1 MATARG
7 ALAERNSLFILLR
20 RMRRPLVVLI
30 LSYAV
35 AILGFVLVP
44 GATPDGRPWRMDF
57 LHATYFV
64 SFLGTTI
71 GLGEIPY
78 PFTPMQRLWG
88 TVSIYMTVV
97 AWLYSFGALFAVLQ
111 DPTMRRLLLQ
121 GRFYR
126 QVKGLREPFYLLCG
140 YDDAGRRVAREL
152 TADDM
157 PVVVLDRDHERVEAV
172 DVDALSLPVP
182 ALEADASDPQV
193 LLAAG
198 LRHPMCKGVLA
209 LTGDDAVNTKIVL
222 SAKMLAPD
230 LQVLGAVSHHAW
242 HSRLAQAGAD
252 AMINP
257 FDVFAER
264 MAIALNAPSLHIIYE
279 AITAQRQTVMAP
291 VQPLPRGRWLVCGWG
306 PLARALRH
314 RLRDTEVELHVVD
327 PEPDASCERL
337 TRGDPTD
344 AHVLRKAGIETAQL
358 LVAAT
363 LDDLDNL
370 AIAMAAR
377 ELAPELP
384 LILRRTQSRNALLF
398 REAGARLVMATGYL
412 IATEVLRHTRAPL
425 LGHFLSQAA
434 QQDEAWAAGLLQRLR
449 QDVGDEILETWT
461 QSVWR
466 MQTLREL
473 RQQVAELASV
483 APMVP
488 LLHMRLG
495 VMRLCP
501 AEEDKLLPGD
511 LLLLAGTHR
520 SRRLYKAALKR

>member
-30 LSYAV
+30 LAYAV

-44 GATPDGRPWRMDF
+44 GATPDGQPWRMDF

-64 SFLGTTI
+64 SFLGSTI

-88 TVSIYMTVV
+88 TLSIYMTVV

-172 DVDALSLPVP
+172 DGDALSLPVP

-209 LTGDDAVNTKIVL
+209 LTGDDAVNTKI
-222 SAKMLAPD
+222 SA
-230 LQVLGAVSHHAW
+230 
-242 HSRLAQAGAD
+242 
-252 AMINP
+252 
-257 FDVFAER
+257 
-264 MAIALNAPSLHIIYE
+264 
-279 AITAQRQTVMAP
+279 
-291 VQPLPRGRWLVCGWG
+291 PRCWRPICRCWGR
-306 PLARALRH
+306 
-314 RLRDTEVELHVVD
+314 
-327 PEPDASCERL
+327 
-337 TRGDPTD
+337 
-344 AHVLRKAGIETAQL
+344 
-358 LVAAT
+358 
-363 LDDLDNL
+363 
-370 AIAMAAR
+370 
-377 ELAPELP
+377 
-384 LILRRTQSRNALLF
+384 
-398 REAGARLVMATGYL
+398 
-412 IATEVLRHTRAPL
+412 
-425 LGHFLSQAA
+425 
-434 QQDEAWAAGLLQRLR
+434 
-449 QDVGDEILETWT
+449 
-461 QSVWR
+461 
-466 MQTLREL
+466 
-473 RQQVAELASV
+473 
-483 APMVP
+483 
-488 LLHMRLG
+488 
-495 VMRLCP
+495 
-501 AEEDKLLPGD
+501 
-511 LLLLAGTHR
+511 
-520 SRRLYKAALKR
+520 